1 LFKFGKKIFDKI
13 TEAMNP
19 EFADETPLNPF
30 DLWTGANFKVKIR
43 NVEGYRNYD
52 KSEFDAVGPLKNDDA
67 ELEKIWKSEYS
78 LKEFTDPSKFKSYD
92 QIRARLDKALGFD
105 GMPVKSKAEDVA
117 ESIDVPF
124 KATSSVNLAS
134 EEDEDLDYFKG
145 LAKAD

>member
-1 LFKFGKKIFDKI
+1 
-13 TEAMNP
+13 M
-19 EFADETPLNPF
+19 
-30 DLWTGANFKVKIR
+30 
-43 NVEGYRNYD
+43 
-52 KSEFDAVGPLKNDDA
+52 
-67 ELEKIWKSEYS
+67 
-78 LKEFTDPSKFKSYD
+78 KEFTDPSKFKSYD